1 MTLNEISPVHL
12 GERVYLKATV
22 QNISKCDK
30 LSVIWVKHDQDI
42 HTPHRKYEVTIDKN
56 SYVVLYIN
64 NAKKEDAGTYTVEVH
79 NNCGKGQSSQKL
91 EVIRGIIE

>member
-1 MTLNEISPVHL
+1 MTFDELPPVHL
-12 GERVYLKATV
+12 SEPVYLKATV
-22 QNISKCDK
+22 QNVSKCDK

-79 NNCGKGQSSQKL
+79 NKCGKRQSSQKL